1 MYIFVLIILSVVA
14 ILFVL
19 VPYLRAKEPE
29 GSITPDIDVYKAQ
42 LKELNNDLKSGII
55 DDEEATRTK
64 LEIERRILKAAD
76 GQLISSTLEKPN
88 NFLSLAIVVIILF
101 SAAFYAV
108 IGTPGMPDFP
118 IEEFRQ
124 QEMPMDR
131 VEALAQTDD
140 LIAKV
145 KARLASSP
153 EEVQGWVYL
162 ANLEMNKGNFQKAAE
177 ALYQAHIIAPD
188 VFDYQLMYAESLI
201 MASNERVT
209 PAALIILSKAKKM
222 APEHPGPRYYLAL
235 ADFQAGDVG
244 VAHSEWKVIQGE
256 LENSDPMM
264 PLLNV
269 WINRAEVA
277 LGIAEPL
284 PQTRAPS
291 ITAEQAE
298 TIQSMSADEQ
308 QELIRQMVLQLATK
322 QEENPTNIEG
332 WTRLSRAYMVL
343 GEKVDAIAAMNAAID
358 NAPDSQKGALQKELE
373 NLMNIE

>member
-1 MYIFVLIILSVVA
+1 
-14 ILFVL
+14 VL

-153 EEVQGWVYL
+153 EEVQGWGYL

-209 PAALIILSKAKKM
+209 PAALIILNKAKKM

>member
-1 MYIFVLIILSVVA
+1 MYIFVLIILSVFA

-55 DDEEATRTK
+55 DDGEATRTK

-153 EEVQGWVYL
+153 EEVQGWGYL

-209 PAALIILSKAKKM
+209 PAALIILNKAKKM

-373 NLMNIE
+373 NLTNTE

>member
-29 GSITPDIDVYKAQ
+29 GSITPDIDVYTAQ

-145 KARLASSP
+145 KARLVSSP
-153 EEVQGWVYL
+153 EEVQGWGYL

-209 PAALIILSKAKKM
+209 PAALIILNKAKKM

>member
-145 KARLASSP
+145 KARLVSSP
-153 EEVQGWVYL
+153 EEVQGWGYL

-209 PAALIILSKAKKM
+209 PAALIILNKAKKM

>member
-153 EEVQGWVYL
+153 EEVQGWGYL

-209 PAALIILSKAKKM
+209 PAALIILNKAKKM
-222 APEHPGPRYYLAL
+222 APEHPGPRYYLGL

>member
-1 MYIFVLIILSVVA
+1 
-14 ILFVL
+14 
-19 VPYLRAKEPE
+19 
-29 GSITPDIDVYKAQ
+29 
-42 LKELNNDLKSGII
+42 
-55 DDEEATRTK
+55 
-64 LEIERRILKAAD
+64 
-76 GQLISSTLEKPN
+76 
-88 NFLSLAIVVIILF
+88 
-101 SAAFYAV
+101 
-108 IGTPGMPDFP
+108 
-118 IEEFRQ
+118 
-124 QEMPMDR
+124 
-131 VEALAQTDD
+131 
-140 LIAKV
+140 
-145 KARLASSP
+145 
-153 EEVQGWVYL
+153 
-162 ANLEMNKGNFQKAAE
+162 
-177 ALYQAHIIAPD
+177 
-188 VFDYQLMYAESLI
+188 
-201 MASNERVT
+201 VT
-209 PAALIILSKAKKM
+209 PAALIILNKAKKM

-358 NAPDSQKGALQKELE
+358 NAPDSQKCALQKELE

>member
-42 LKELNNDLKSGII
+42 LKELDNDLKSGII

-153 EEVQGWVYL
+153 EEVQGWGYL

-209 PAALIILSKAKKM
+209 PAALIILNKAKKM
-222 APEHPGPRYYLAL
+222 APEHPGPRYYLGL

-332 WTRLSRAYMVL
+332 WIRLSRAYMVL

>member
-1 MYIFVLIILSVVA
+1 MYIFVLIILSVIA

-153 EEVQGWVYL
+153 EEVQGWGYL

-209 PAALIILSKAKKM
+209 PAALIILNKAKKM

>member
-29 GSITPDIDVYKAQ
+29 GSLTPDIDVYKAQ

-153 EEVQGWVYL
+153 EEVQGWGYL

-209 PAALIILSKAKKM
+209 PAALIILNKAKKM

>member
-153 EEVQGWVYL
+153 EEVQGWGYL

-209 PAALIILSKAKKM
+209 PAALIILNKAKKM

-244 VAHSEWKVIQGE
+244 VAHSEWKFIQGE

>member
-1 MYIFVLIILSVVA
+1 MYIIALIIFSVIA

-19 VPYLRAKEPE
+19 IPYLKAQTPS
-29 GSITPDIDVYKAQ
+29 GSTTPDIDVYKSQ
-42 LKELNNDLKSGII
+42 LNELKNDLKNGLI
-55 DDEEATRTK
+55 DDDEASRTK
-64 LEIERRILKAAD
+64 IEIDRRILKAAD
-76 GQLISSTLEKPN
+76 GYSVASSLEQPN
-88 NFLSLAIVVIILF
+88 NILALAMVIIILF

-118 IEEFRQ
+118 IEDFRE
-124 QEMPMDR
+124 QEMSEDR
-131 VEALAQTDD
+131 AEALAQTDE
-140 LIAKV
+140 LISKV
-145 KARLASSP
+145 KARLAASP
-153 EEVQGWVYL
+153 EEVQGWGYL

-177 ALYQAHIIAPD
+177 ALYQAHLIAPD

-209 PAALIILSKAKKM
+209 PAAMIILNEAKKM

-235 ADFQAGDVG
+235 ADFQAGDVE
-244 VAHSEWKVIQGE
+244 VAHSEWKSIQAN
-256 LENSDPMM
+256 LENNDPMM

-269 WINRAEVA
+269 WINRAEVS

-298 TIQSMSADEQ
+298 TIQNMNAEEQ
-308 QELIRQMVLQLATK
+308 QELIRQMVMQLATK

-332 WTRLSRAYMVL
+332 WIRLSRAYMVL
-343 GEKVDAIAAMNAAID
+343 GQQDEAIAAMRSAIE
-358 NAPDSQKGALQKELE
+358 NAPDSQKAALEKELE
-373 NLMNIE
+373 NLTKLD

>member
-1 MYIFVLIILSVVA
+1 MYIFVLMILSIIA

-29 GSITPDIDVYKAQ
+29 GSVTPDIDVYKAQ
-42 LKELNNDLKSGII
+42 LKELNNDLENGLI
-55 DDEEATRTK
+55 DDSEAGRTK
-64 LEIERRILKAAD
+64 IEIERRILKAAE
-76 GQLISSTLEKPN
+76 GQLASSSIEKPN
-88 NFLSLAIVVIILF
+88 NILSIAMVVIILF
-101 SAAFYAV
+101 SAAFYTV
-108 IGTPGMPDFP
+108 VGTPGMPDFP

-124 QEMPMDR
+124 QEIPEER
-131 VEALAQTDD
+131 VEALAQTDE

-153 EEVQGWVYL
+153 EEVQGWGYL
-162 ANLEMNKGNFQKAAE
+162 ANLEMNKGNFQQAAE
-177 ALYQAHIIAPD
+177 ALYQAHLIAPD

-209 PAALIILSKAKKM
+209 PAAMIILNQAKKA

-235 ADFQAGDVG
+235 ADFQAGDVEI
-244 VAHSEWKVIQGE
+244 AYSEWKAIQAN
-256 LENSDPMM
+256 LQNDDPMM

-269 WINRAEVA
+269 WINRAEVS
-277 LGIAEPL
+277 LGLAEPL

-298 TIQSMSADEQ
+298 TIQSMSAGEQ

-322 QEENPTNIEG
+322 QEENPSNIEG
-332 WTRLSRAYMVL
+332 WIRLSRAYMVL
-343 GEKVDAIAAMNAAID
+343 GEKDDAIAAMSAAID
-358 NAPDSQKGALQKELE
+358 NAPESQKAALQKELE
-373 NLMNIE
+373 NLINME

>member
-153 EEVQGWVYL
+153 EEVQGWGYL

-209 PAALIILSKAKKM
+209 PAALIILNKAKKM

-332 WTRLSRAYMVL
+332 WIRLSRAYMVL

>member
-1 MYIFVLIILSVVA
+1 MYIFALIILSIIA

-19 VPYLRAKEPE
+19 LPYLKATESE
-29 GSITPDIDVYKAQ
+29 GSMTPDIDVYKAQ
-42 LKELNNDLKSGII
+42 LEELNKDLKSGLI
-55 DDEEATRTK
+55 DQEEASRTK
-64 LEIERRILKAAD
+64 VEIERRILKAAEA
-76 GQLISSTLEKPN
+76 QSCVSSIEEPN
-88 NFLSLAIVVIILF
+88 NLLSLAMVVIILF

-118 IEEFRQ
+118 IKEFRE
-124 QEMPMDR
+124 QEMSEDR

-140 LIAKV
+140 LISKV

-153 EEVQGWVYL
+153 EEIQGWGYL
-162 ANLEMNKGNFQKAAE
+162 ANLEMNKGNFQQAAE
-177 ALYQAHIIAPD
+177 ALYQAHMIAPD

-209 PAALIILSKAKKM
+209 PAAMIILNKAKKI

-235 ADFQAGDVG
+235 ADFQAGDVEI
-244 VAHSEWKVIQGE
+244 AHSEWKSIQTK
-256 LENSDPMM
+256 LENNDPMM

-269 WINRAEVA
+269 WINRAEVS

-298 TIQSMSADEQ
+298 TIQNMSAEEQ
-308 QELIRQMVLQLATK
+308 QELIRQMVMQLATK
-322 QEENPTNIEG
+322 QKENPTNIEG
-332 WTRLSRAYMVL
+332 WIRLSRAYMVL
-343 GEKVDAIAAMNAAID
+343 GQKDEAIVAMKSAIE
-358 NAPDSQKGALQKELE
+358 NAPDGQKAALQKELE
-373 NLMNIE
+373 NLTKLD

>member
-1 MYIFVLIILSVVA
+1 MYIFVLIIFSVVA

-153 EEVQGWVYL
+153 EEVQGWGYL

-209 PAALIILSKAKKM
+209 PAALIILNKAKKM

>member
-131 VEALAQTDD
+131 LEALAQTDD

-153 EEVQGWVYL
+153 EEVQGWGYL

-209 PAALIILSKAKKM
+209 PAALIILNKAKKM

-244 VAHSEWKVIQGE
+244 VAHSEWKVMQGE

-277 LGIAEPL
+277 LGIAESL

-308 QELIRQMVLQLATK
+308 QELIRQMVLQLASK

>member
-153 EEVQGWVYL
+153 EEVQGWGYL

-209 PAALIILSKAKKM
+209 PAALIILNKAKKM

>member
-1 MYIFVLIILSVVA
+1 MYIFALIILSIIA

-19 VPYLRAKEPE
+19 LPYLKATESE
-29 GSITPDIDVYKAQ
+29 GSMTPDIDVYKAQ
-42 LKELNNDLKSGII
+42 LEELNKDLKSGLI
-55 DDEEATRTK
+55 DQEEASRTK
-64 LEIERRILKAAD
+64 VEIERRILKAAEA
-76 GQLISSTLEKPN
+76 QSCVSSIEKPN
-88 NFLSLAIVVIILF
+88 NLLSLAMVVIILF

-118 IEEFRQ
+118 IKEFRE
-124 QEMPMDR
+124 QEMSEDR

-140 LIAKV
+140 LISKV

-153 EEVQGWVYL
+153 EEIQGWGYL
-162 ANLEMNKGNFQKAAE
+162 ANLEMNKGNFQQAAE
-177 ALYQAHIIAPD
+177 ALYQAHMIAPD

-209 PAALIILSKAKKM
+209 PAAMIILNNAKKI

-235 ADFQAGDVG
+235 ADFQAGDVEI
-244 VAHSEWKVIQGE
+244 AHSEWKSIQTN
-256 LENSDPMM
+256 LENNDPMM

-269 WINRAEVA
+269 WINRAEVS

-298 TIQSMSADEQ
+298 TIQNMSAEEQ
-308 QELIRQMVLQLATK
+308 QELIRQMVMQLATK

-332 WTRLSRAYMVL
+332 WIRLSRAYMVL
-343 GEKVDAIAAMNAAID
+343 GQKDEAIVAMKSAIE
-358 NAPDSQKGALQKELE
+358 NAPDGQKAALQKELE
-373 NLMNIE
+373 NLTKLD